1 MVVAPTRMSHD
12 YAPLN
17 CSTVVSGGQEGD
29 SGCDD
34 GGGSCGLSIS
44 PAASSQQQPA
54 GTEMTELLRPAPGF
68 SAPTRVGEGNPPRR
82 DDACR
87 ERGGGAATPT
97 AAKAAVAAA
106 AAARNALQ
114 EKTDARWKVQE
125 LFIAMRK
132 RKRGVRTGVAMTALT
147 ACWELSLEPHTRKRL
162 MWDLFV
168 LCLVLFCA
176 FWVPFKAA
184 FGGKLPNGNDMMS
197 WEWLIDICFYI
208 DIVLKFFT
216 GVDKGYEVVM
226 DRKQIAIDYVWPGK
240 PGWFIVDLVA
250 TVEWDLIVEAI
261 KGSHGDGDTETTKL
275 CRLLKVARLARTG
288 RLLDSLTT
296 SWTIH
301 TGYVEAMKFV
311 IYVLVVAHILACFFF
326 MVPEFFD
333 EPVGPGCA
341 AGDHQLDGV
350 TCYYADSW
358 RTTYELETMPA
369 EQQYVQA
376 LYWSLTTMTT
386 IGYGDRSPQST
397 AEIIFTMAAE
407 VLGLA
412 VFALLL
418 NQISILK
425 EVSGEQNRAHYEQ
438 KNSIVGFLKN
448 NGVNREMIQQVVK
461 FLNFKAKGHSGHAIQ
476 DGEGSHFSHLS
487 RPLRDR
493 IKQEL
498 FAPAL
503 KRVRFFGHSVKDE
516 QERESLRETFNSIDI
531 DGNNSLDHYEI
542 QQLMTKLLAGKGKEV
557 DEATVKEAMREMQGI
572 ASFVHRLHMREM
584 QGLSA
589 TKPAETSEQDQVVD
603 FDEFQRWW
611 YHLQRIII
619 RAGILN

>member
-1 MVVAPTRMSHD
+1 LQISAWFSWF
-12 YAPLN
+12 
-17 CSTVVSGGQEGD
+17 VS
-29 SGCDD
+29 
-34 GGGSCGLSIS
+34 
-44 PAASSQQQPA
+44 
-54 GTEMTELLRPAPGF
+54 
-68 SAPTRVGEGNPPRR
+68 RV
-82 DDACR
+82 
-87 ERGGGAATPT
+87 
-97 AAKAAVAAA
+97 
-106 AAARNALQ
+106 
-114 EKTDARWKVQE
+114 
-125 LFIAMRK
+125 
-132 RKRGVRTGVAMTALT
+132 
-147 ACWELSLEPHTRKRL
+147 
-162 MWDLFV
+162 
-168 LCLVLFCA
+168 
-176 FWVPFKAA
+176 
-184 FGGKLPNGNDMMS
+184 S
-197 WEWLIDICFYI
+197 W
-208 DIVLKFFT
+208 
-216 GVDKGYEVVM
+216 
-226 DRKQIAIDYVWPGK
+226 
-240 PGWFIVDLVA
+240 
-250 TVEWDLIVEAI
+250 
-261 KGSHGDGDTETTKL
+261 
-275 CRLLKVARLARTG
+275 
-288 RLLDSLTT
+288 
-296 SWTIH
+296 
-301 TGYVEAMKFV
+301 
-311 IYVLVVAHILACFFF
+311 
-326 MVPEFFD
+326 
-333 EPVGPGCA
+333 
-341 AGDHQLDGV
+341 
-350 TCYYADSW
+350 
-358 RTTYELETMPA
+358 
-369 EQQYVQA
+369 
-376 LYWSLTTMTT
+376 
-386 IGYGDRSPQST
+386 
-397 AEIIFTMAAE
+397 
-407 VLGLA
+407 LA

-572 ASFVHRLHMREM
+572 ASFVHRLRMREM